1 MKITDSNNLYTISGQ
16 TRYSVDTS
24 KAAGQIAEADNMQ
37 VTTAGNFVVEKGQY
51 ATLYGAVT
59 ESKYGYAA
67 ELDSVSRDYAAAM
80 FNRDYSGAASQNMV
94 SAMEEKYQLLKE
106 EIEGSYE
113 GEEREERLAE
123 LDSSFDFI
131 MKANV
136 TDATDLALKSTGAI
150 NKLKSTFANAYQ
162 NAVQTKSSE
171 YVQIAYGDLSA
182 WGDETEQISQQLNNY
197 KELFEQFR
205 ETLQNIHTQNG
216 ATQYADSLLKSISSG
231 LVGVQEKNT
240 IAGERI
246 STSDNKRIQELWTL
260 IEKKAESYMPNT
272 YGTDEEKYSAFLKNY
287 SQIGNV
293 DSRLEEILKE
303 IENGE

>member
-1 MKITDSNNLYTISGQ
+1 MNKITDSNNLYTISGQ

-24 KAAGQIAEADNMQ
+24 KSAKQIAETDTMQ

-80 FNRDYSGAASQNMV
+80 FHKDYSGAASQNVV

-106 EIEGSYE
+106 EIESNYE
-113 GEEREERLAE
+113 GEEREERLGE
-123 LDSSFDFI
+123 LDSSFNFI
-131 MKANV
+131 MKSNV
-136 TDATDLALKSTGAI
+136 TDAMDLALKSTGAI

-162 NAVQTKSSE
+162 NAVQTKSSDF
-171 YVQIAYGDLSA
+171 VQIAYGDLSA
-182 WGDETEQISQQLNNY
+182 WGEETEQISQQLNNY

-216 ATQYADSLLKSISSG
+216 A
-231 LVGVQEKNT
+231 
-240 IAGERI
+240 
-246 STSDNKRIQELWTL
+246 
-260 IEKKAESYMPNT
+260 PNMQT
-272 YGTDEEKYSAFLKNY
+272 PF
-287 SQIGNV
+287 
-293 DSRLEEILKE
+293 
-303 IENGE
+303 